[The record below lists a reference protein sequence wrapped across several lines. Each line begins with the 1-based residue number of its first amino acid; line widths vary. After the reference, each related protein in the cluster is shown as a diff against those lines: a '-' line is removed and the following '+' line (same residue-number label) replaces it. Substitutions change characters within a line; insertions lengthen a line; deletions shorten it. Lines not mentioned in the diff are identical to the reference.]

1 MVLAEGWKDFTLA
14 NDIKANDFLIFRYD
28 GKMHFNVQIFNPSGL
43 ERTPKP
49 RKIEQHEE
57 TAATS
62 SSTNGKRKRGRPRK
76 YEQTGSVDSAG
87 NIHIYFTYICIINSN
102 VYEHAYTNLLIVYW
116 EFINCSL
123 FLVRTLEDI
132 GFL

>member
-14 NDIKANDFLIFRYD
+14 NGIKVNDFLIFRYD

-49 RKIEQHEE
+49 RKIEQREE

-62 SSTNGKRKRGRPRK
+62 SSTNGKKKRERPRK
-76 YEQTGSVDSAG
+76 YEQTGSVDYAG
-87 NIHIYFTYICIINSN
+87 NIYIYLTYICIILTFMSM
-102 VYEHAYTNLLIVYW
+102 HILIYC
-116 EFINCSL
+116 IL
-123 FLVRTLEDI
+123 GI
-132 GFL
+132 Y